1 MYMYLKQSSKALQY
15 SMNNLGRKFWKLITQ
30 TFGVQIPS
38 IKLSA
43 RFEISFVFSLF
54 GLLVFC
60 M

>member
-15 SMNNLGRKFWKLITQ
+15 SVNNLGGKFWQLITQ

-38 IKLSA
+38 FKLSA
-43 RFEISFVFSLF
+43 RFEISLIFSLF